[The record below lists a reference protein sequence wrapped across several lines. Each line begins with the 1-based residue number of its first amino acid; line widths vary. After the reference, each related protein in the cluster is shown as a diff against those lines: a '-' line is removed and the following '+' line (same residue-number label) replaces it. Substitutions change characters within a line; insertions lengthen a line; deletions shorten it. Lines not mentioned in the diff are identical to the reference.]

1 MANVT
6 RFFLGREMTKIY
18 NFCAGP
24 AMLPT
29 PVMQQAQAEFLDWQ
43 SMGCSVME
51 ISHRSKEYIALAE
64 AAEQDL
70 RDLLNVPTNYKVL
83 FAHGGGRGQFSAVP
97 MNLKE
102 RGDTADYLLSGSW
115 SKGALEEANKF
126 IKTNVVGEVIQQDG
140 LSTIASITPQNV
152 NPNSA
157 YFHYCPNETVDG
169 FEINTIPD
177 CGDLPIV
184 ADMSSNILS
193 KPIDVAKF
201 GVIYAG
207 AQKNIGPSGLSVVI
221 VRDDLLDFAMPH
233 TPTFMHYQT
242 MANNHSMFNT
252 PPTYSWYLAGLVFK
266 WLKAQGGLENMAIKN
281 AEKATLLYQ
290 CIDQSDFYLNKV
302 HPDFRSKMNVTF
314 HLPNTDLDKKFLQ
327 ESEQAGLV
335 ALKGHR
341 NLGGMRASIYNA
353 MPIEGVKA
361 LTEFMGD
368 FAKRHK

>member
-1 MANVT
+1 
-6 RFFLGREMTKIY
+6 MTKIY

-29 PVMQQAQAEFLDWQ
+29 AVMQQAQAEFLDWQ

-64 AAEQDL
+64 TAEQDL
-70 RDLLNVPTNYKVL
+70 RDLLNVPNNYKVL

-97 MNLKE
+97 MNLKG
-102 RGDTADYLLSGSW
+102 RGDSADYLLSGSW
-115 SKGALEEANKF
+115 SQGALQEATKF
-126 IKTNVVGEVIQQDG
+126 IKTNVVGDVLQQDG
-140 LSTIASITPQNV
+140 LSIIEPIIPQKTH
-152 NPNSA
+152 PKSA
-157 YFHYCPNETVDG
+157 YFHYCANETVDG
-169 FEINTIPD
+169 IEINEIPD
-177 CGDLPIV
+177 CGDQPIV

-193 KPIDVAKF
+193 KPIDISKF

-221 VRDDLLDFAMPH
+221 VRDDLLDFAMPE

-242 MANNHSMFNT
+242 IANYHSMYNT

-266 WLKAQGGLENMAIKN
+266 WLKAQGGLEEMAKIN
-281 AEKATLLYQ
+281 AEKAALLYQ
-290 CIDQSDFYLNKV
+290 CIDQSDFYVNKV

-314 HLPNTDLDKKFLQ
+314 HLPNTELDHSFLQ
-327 ESEQAGLV
+327 ESQQAGLV

-341 NLGGMRASIYNA
+341 NVGGMRASIYNA
-353 MPIEGVKA
+353 MPIEGVIA
-361 LTEFMGD
+361 LTEFMRD
-368 FAKRHK
+368 FAVRNR